1 MVKIDRLLG
10 NSRAVVCCKLIF
22 DQITYK
28 FLGKKF
34 YRKLYISIVFCRNS
48 IENYRFSIEF

>member
-1 MVKIDRLLG
+1 MVKIDQLLG

-28 FLGKKF
+28 TTKGDMW
-34 YRKLYISIVFCRNS
+34 
-48 IENYRFSIEF
+48 

>member
-22 DQITYK
+22 DQITHK
-28 FLGKKF
+28 TTKSETCC
-34 YRKLYISIVFCRNS
+34 RKYNNKQISVMVYID
-48 IENYRFSIEF
+48 FSKMR

>member
-22 DQITYK
+22 DQITH
-28 FLGKKF
+28 KKLQSETCG
-34 YRKLYISIVFCRNS
+34 RKYTNKQISVMVYIDLSKMR
-48 IENYRFSIEF
+48 